1 MDCTLW
7 LTSVAPVNCV
17 ATTQAKKGTVM
28 PRLYRVIVP
37 VRSIETAVEFYS
49 GLLEME
55 GERVTPGRH
64 YFNLGGT
71 ILPVYDPVADGD
83 SEAHV
88 GASPKSVHLHQR
100 G

>member
-1 MDCTLW
+1 
-7 LTSVAPVNCV
+7 
-17 ATTQAKKGTVM
+17 M